1 MGTTYKFFCAKC
13 QNDFESVHGTDR
25 GRYVQLKSLLCTNKR
40 IVVNC
45 LSGSYSQS
53 TGIFSRKELVCPEC
67 GTDECL
73 ESWDGLSCNKC
84 NSTLKKQLCY
94 NWD

>member
-1 MGTTYKFFCAKC
+1 MGTTYKFFCVKC

-67 GTDECL
+67 NSSSCL
-73 ESWDGLSCNKC
+73 TEWNGSCPKCLGDLFKKEENKWD
-84 NSTLKKQLCY
+84 
-94 NWD
+94 